1 MNVTVELVGLEVF
14 GRHGVD
20 DDEREQGRTFL
31 YDVAVE
37 VAAPASDRLEDTVDY
52 RAVAACVREVSEAQE
67 YRLIEVLASA
77 VADEL
82 ATRFS
87 VERIRVRVRK
97 PGISPAGLT
106 VAYSAATAERGP

>member
-1 MNVTVELVGLEVF
+1 MTVTVELVGLEVF

-31 YDVAVE
+31 YDVALE

-52 RAVAACVREVSEAQE
+52 RAAAACVREVSEARE
-67 YRLIEVLASA
+67 YRLIEVLAAA

-82 ATRFS
+82 ATRFPM
-87 VERIRVRVRK
+87 ERVRVRVRK

>member
-20 DDEREQGRTFL
+20 DDERERGRTFV
-31 YDVAVE
+31 YDVALE
-37 VAAPASDRLEDTVDY
+37 VAAPASDRLGDTVDY
-52 RAVAACVREVSEAQE
+52 RAVAACVREVSEARE
-67 YRLIEVLASA
+67 YRLIEVLAAA

-82 ATRFS
+82 ATRFPAEH
-87 VERIRVRVRK
+87 VRVRVRK